1 MKKVLFLIFTVVFV
15 IIYFVINKEEN
26 KIKDKMQTEAIIIAQ
41 SSRIFLSNLAIDEL
55 KENLRLDMKARDIR
69 AIEIKDYLLDKNIIV
84 AYKNENNQIFFTE
97 KLPYKYKQY
106 PRIKENIIEKKSYV
120 TNKLGKLTL
129 YYDGDSKINLIN
141 KYQQINFTQKEK
153 EYLLEK
159 KEIKMCIDPYWMPFE
174 KIKDNKHVGITSDYV
189 KIFENLIGIPIK
201 LIATDSWSESL
212 TKAKNRECDI
222 FTLASKTK
230 ERAEYMDFTTPYINN
245 PIVIATKIGIP
256 FIENL
261 TEIQDRKIAVVR
273 GYSLLKILKKDYPT
287 MDIVEVDTLDEGLRA
302 VENNRIF
309 AYLDTSA
316 VINNAIQKD
325 FLGSVT
331 ISGKIKYNIEL
342 SIATRNDEP
351 ILNKIFELALSS
363 IDKDT
368 KEKIFHKW
376 IKNNYNLKTDY
387 TLVYQLLFVS
397 LFIILGTMYWNRKLT
412 ILNKELSNER
422 DKAKRLTEAKS
433 EFLANMSHEIRTPMN
448 GIIGMSHLALQCD
461 LDKKSKNYIDKI
473 DKSAKSLLN
482 IINDI
487 LDFSKM
493 EAGKLEIEKVEFF
506 LDDLIE
512 NVVNLSEININE
524 KELKLI
530 VKNDN
535 PKHTIYYGDPLRL
548 TQIIMNLLGNA
559 IKFTETGTI
568 IIEVKTKADNFI
580 EFSIE
585 DTGIGLNSN
594 QIEKLFNSFT
604 QAETS
609 TTRKYG
615 GTGLGLAISKQLVEL
630 LGGKIWVES
639 EEGIGSRFSFEIL
652 IPQKF
657 DAEVAETKK
666 DTQKLEIIKDF
677 FVEMDTIKILLVED
691 NYINQEIIK
700 GLLDDECFNIDT
712 VQNGKDAVEKIVQ
725 NSTEYHLILMDM
737 KMPIM
742 NGMEASQKI
751 RQINKTIP
759 IIALTANALDS
770 DKKLAYTI
778 GINDYLHKPI
788 DIEILYDL
796 IYKYIKK
803 DKKSQKENSFSK
815 WDSFQFLNFDSA
827 LNKLNNDEKLYTKI
841 LKDFKKKY
849 QNVKFEN
856 LNDEEYRITI
866 HTLKGLAGNIG
877 ADNLQELLSIIEEN
891 NDKEIL
897 TLIYKRLDEVM
908 IDISSLNNTYNESSN
923 KKEISKDIKIELF
936 NDLEMTL
943 NNKRP
948 KQILLVL
955 DKLEEYELE
964 FADKE
969 YLENIKQLINKYKY
983 REALEVLKFINF

>member
-1 MKKVLFLIFTVVFV
+1 MKKVLFLIFIVVFS
-15 IIYFVINKEEN
+15 IIYLVINKEEN
-26 KIKDKMQTEAIIIAQ
+26 KIKDKMRTEASIIAQ

-55 KENLRLDMKARDIR
+55 KENLKLDMQARDIR

-97 KLPYKYKQY
+97 ELPHKYNQY
-106 PRIKENIIEKKSYV
+106 PKIKENIIERKSYV

-129 YYDGDSKINLIN
+129 YYDGDSNINIIN
-141 KYQQINFTQKEK
+141 KYQQISFTQKEK
-153 EYLLEK
+153 KYLLEK
-159 KEIKMCIDPYWMPFE
+159 KEIKMCIDPQWMPFE
-174 KIKDNKHVGITSDYV
+174 EISDGKHVGITSDYV
-189 KIFENLIGIPIK
+189 KIFENLIGIPIN
-201 LIATDSWSESL
+201 LVVTSSWSESL

-230 ERAEYMDFTTPYINN
+230 ERVKYMDFTEPYIKN

-273 GYSLLKILKKDYPT
+273 GYSLLNILKRDYPS
-287 MDIVEVDTLDEGLRA
+287 MNIIEVDTLKKGLRA
-302 VENNRIF
+302 VENNTIF
-309 AYLDTSA
+309 AYLDTSS
-316 VINNAIQKD
+316 VINNAIQND

-331 ISGKIKYNIEL
+331 ISGKIKYNVEL

-351 ILNKIFELALSS
+351 ILNKIFESVLLS

-368 KEKIFHKW
+368 KEKIFNKW

-412 ILNKELSNER
+412 ILNKELSQER

-448 GIIGMSHLALQCD
+448 GIIGMSHLALECD

-493 EAGKLEIEKVEFF
+493 EAGKLVIEKVEFF

-512 NVVNLSEININE
+512 NVVNLSEINMNE
-524 KELKLI
+524 KKLKLI
-530 VKNDN
+530 IKNDN

-568 IIEVKTKADNFI
+568 TIEVKTKEENFI

-585 DTGIGLNSN
+585 DTGIGLNSD
-594 QIEKLFNSFT
+594 QIEKLFKSFT

-639 EEGIGSRFSFEIL
+639 KEGIGSKFYFEISL
-652 IPQKF
+652 PQKF
-657 DAEVAETKK
+657 DAEVVETKK
-666 DTQKLEIIKDF
+666 DIKKLETIKDF
-677 FVEMDTIKILLVED
+677 FTDIDTIKILLAED
-691 NYINQEIIK
+691 NFINQEIVK
-700 GLLDDECFNIDT
+700 GLLEDECFSIDT
-712 VQNGKDAVEKIVQ
+712 VQNGKDAVKKIVE
-725 NSTEYHLILMDM
+725 NPTEYHLILMDM

-751 RQINKTIP
+751 RQVNKTIP

-770 DKKLAYTI
+770 DKRLAYTI
-778 GINDYLHKPI
+778 GINDYLNKPI

-796 IYKYIKK
+796 IYKYVKK
-803 DKKSQKENSFSK
+803 EKMPLEKRLSSK
-815 WDSFQFLNFDSA
+815 WDNFQFLNYDSA
-827 LNKLNNDEKLYTKI
+827 LDRLNKDEKLYIKI

-856 LNDEEYRITI
+856 LNDEEYSITI

-877 ADNLQELLSIIEEN
+877 AENLQELLSIIEKN
-891 NDKEIL
+891 NDKELL

-908 IDISSLNNTYNESSN
+908 IDISSLSNVHNESFN
-923 KKEISKDIKIELF
+923 KKEISKDIKHQLF
-936 NDLEMTL
+936 KDLEVTL

-948 KQILLVL
+948 KQIFLVL
-955 DKLEEYELE
+955 EKLEEYDLE

-969 YLENIKQLINKYKY
+969 YLEDIQQLINKYKY
-983 REALEVLKFINF
+983 REAIEVLKFINF